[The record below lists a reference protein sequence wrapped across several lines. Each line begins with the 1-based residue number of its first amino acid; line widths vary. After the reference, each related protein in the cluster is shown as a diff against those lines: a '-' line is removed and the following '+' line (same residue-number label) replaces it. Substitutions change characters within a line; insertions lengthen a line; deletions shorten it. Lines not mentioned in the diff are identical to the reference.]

1 MTEKPV
7 TITDVARHA
16 RVSKATVSAVI
27 NESPVV
33 SHTTRE
39 RVWAAIELTQY
50 RPTRSVP
57 RATRERSIAL
67 LVKELDNPYYTEIVL
82 GARAKVAE
90 RGYTLLVVSSEGEY
104 DAERRAVAMLRE
116 KGVDGLI
123 VTPVLDEHADLSH
136 LFELKRR
143 NFPFVLLERIIGVPG
158 SIVDV
163 DNVEASRRAV
173 EHLFALGHTRVV
185 HFAGPTYSM
194 HSRERLDGVRR
205 AFSATA
211 LCFPEDGAVP
221 AGAHFDSGYRAA
233 RELFGARGPAE
244 RPTGVTC
251 YNDLVA
257 LGVMR
262 ALADLGLRVPQ
273 DVSVIGYDDLPI
285 LRCLPVPLTTVRVPL
300 AHMGE
305 IAAEILTRQIESR
318 DASSPEKVVLD
329 AELMVRGSTGP
340 AASRG

>member
-136 LFELKRR
+136 FFELKRR
-143 NFPFVLLERIIGVPG
+143 NVPFVLLEAVRGVRA

-163 DNVEASRRAV
+163 DNVEGSRRAV
-173 EHLFALGHTRVV
+173 EHLFALGHARVV
-185 HFAGPTYSM
+185 HLAGPAYSA
-194 HSRERLDGVRR
+194 HSE
-205 AFSATA
+205 
-211 LCFPEDGAVP
+211 
-221 AGAHFDSGYRAA
+221 
-233 RELFGARGPAE
+233 
-244 RPTGVTC
+244 
-251 YNDLVA
+251 
-257 LGVMR
+257 
-262 ALADLGLRVPQ
+262 
-273 DVSVIGYDDLPI
+273 
-285 LRCLPVPLTTVRVPL
+285 
-300 AHMGE
+300 
-305 IAAEILTRQIESR
+305 
-318 DASSPEKVVLD
+318 
-329 AELMVRGSTGP
+329 
-340 AASRG
+340 